1 MSDDESKLFLSDDA
15 VLALV
20 STLAVEVVRY
30 GELEAALIDEK
41 KLSEQQKD
49 SIMKANT
56 LLTVFASL
64 LVRIVES
71 EDIATAAKV
80 VECWI
85 SPPVQDMVSIAFSD
99 EIEQAATHVTQ
110 GIDRLEDAVNKETDE
125 TPSQSGD

>member
-15 VLALV
+15 ILALV

-30 GELEAALIDEK
+30 GEQEAALIDEK
-41 KLSEQQKD
+41 KLSEEQKD

-56 LLTVFASL
+56 LLTVFAAL

-80 VECWI
+80 VDCWI
-85 SPPVQDMVSIAFSD
+85 SPSVQDMVSIAFAN
-99 EIEQAATHVTQ
+99 EIEQAAAHVTQ
-110 GIDRLEDAVNKETDE
+110 GIDDLEGVANKETDE

>member
-15 VLALV
+15 ILALV

-30 GELEAALIDEK
+30 GEQEAALIDEK
-41 KLSEQQKD
+41 KLSEEQKD

-56 LLTVFASL
+56 LLTVFAAL

-80 VECWI
+80 VDCWI
-85 SPPVQDMVSIAFSD
+85 SPSVQDMVSIAFAN
-99 EIEQAATHVTQ
+99 EIEQAAAHVTQ
-110 GIDRLEDAVNKETDE
+110 GIDDLEDVANKETDE
-125 TPSQSGD
+125 TPSQPGD

>member
-15 VLALV
+15 ILALV

-30 GELEAALIDEK
+30 GEQEAALIDEK
-41 KLSEQQKD
+41 KLSEEQKD

-56 LLTVFASL
+56 LLTVFAAL

-80 VECWI
+80 VDCWI
-85 SPPVQDMVSIAFSD
+85 SPSVQDMVSIAFAN
-99 EIEQAATHVTQ
+99 EIEEAAAHVTQ
-110 GIDRLEDAVNKETDE
+110 GIDDLEDVANKETNE

>member
-15 VLALV
+15 ILALV

-30 GELEAALIDEK
+30 GEQEAALIDEK
-41 KLSEQQKD
+41 KLSEEQKD

-56 LLTVFASL
+56 LLTVFAAL

-80 VECWI
+80 VDCWI
-85 SPPVQDMVSIAFSD
+85 SPSVQDMVSIAFAD
-99 EIEQAATHVTQ
+99 EIEQAAAHVTQ
-110 GIDRLEDAVNKETDE
+110 GIDDLEDVANKETDE

>member
-15 VLALV
+15 ILALV

-30 GELEAALIDEK
+30 GEQEAALIDEK
-41 KLSEQQKD
+41 KLSEEQKD

-56 LLTVFASL
+56 LLTVFAAL

-80 VECWI
+80 VDCWI
-85 SPPVQDMVSIAFSD
+85 SPSVQDMVSIAFAN
-99 EIEQAATHVTQ
+99 EIEQAAAHVTQ
-110 GIDRLEDAVNKETDE
+110 GIDDLEGAANKETDE

>member
-1 MSDDESKLFLSDDA
+1 MSDDESKMFLSDDA
-15 VLALV
+15 ILALV

-30 GELEAALIDEK
+30 GEQEAALIDEK
-41 KLSEQQKD
+41 KLSEEQKD

-56 LLTVFASL
+56 LLTVFAAL

-80 VECWI
+80 VDCWI
-85 SPPVQDMVSIAFSD
+85 SPSVQDMVSIAFAN
-99 EIEQAATHVTQ
+99 EIEQAAAHVTQ
-110 GIDRLEDAVNKETDE
+110 GIDDLEDVANKETDE

>member
-15 VLALV
+15 ILALV

-30 GELEAALIDEK
+30 GEQEAALIDEK
-41 KLSEQQKD
+41 KLSEEQKD

-56 LLTVFASL
+56 LLTVFAAL

-80 VECWI
+80 VDCWI
-85 SPPVQDMVSIAFSD
+85 SPSVQDMVSIAFAN
-99 EIEQAATHVTQ
+99 EIEQAAAHVTQ
-110 GIDRLEDAVNKETDE
+110 GIDDLEDVANKETDE